1 MTAWF
6 TRKIVVRDHYIS
18 FEPLTGSGLRGGL
31 DLSGPVSELTSG
43 EPLYVAI
50 LGRPA
55 GLIAFIRE
63 HLGIGRRF
71 EFVLSKNQALM
82 RLGSPS
88 VQALTLSKLK
98 GLNSVTVGVVR
109 PLKSALAWAAIALF
123 LMLGALAPASA
134 LKPNGGTAG
143 SEAVA
148 SNLQFGEGQEGDGS
162 GAGEE
167 EAPPRLLLGGLALGA
182 LLIAGFRLF
191 ISKETFL
198 ELSEG
203 GERVIAFVIS
213 PSLLEK
219 KDTDVSVADLN
230 RIAQVFRVMKDE
242 EGRP

>member
-18 FEPLTGSGLRGGL
+18 FEPLAGSGLRGGL
-31 DLSGPVSELTSG
+31 DLSAPVSELTSG

-88 VQALTLSKLK
+88 VQALTLSKLR
-98 GLNSVTVGVVR
+98 GLNSITVGVVR

-123 LMLGALAPASA
+123 LALGALAPASA
-134 LKPNGGTAG
+134 LAPRDQVDSSQALAPDLQPGDPQASTGGG
-143 SEAVA
+143 
-148 SNLQFGEGQEGDGS
+148 
-162 GAGEE
+162 E

-182 LLIAGFRLF
+182 LLVAGFRLF

-203 GERVIAFVIS
+203 GERAIAFVIS